1 MNMRLMPKSFI
12 YIAPLGSLGVLFP
25 LLYTLSTSLMSEAE
39 SAVYPPPLLP
49 EAVNLSNFA
58 KVIDTIP
65 VLTFIGNSL
74 VVSIAIMLRADRDRK
89 SGGIRFRLP
98 AIPGKRA
105 VQPLSRH
112 DDDPVGGN
120 HDSELLDGQKPE
132 LAGHLS
138 RAHHSISGHGLRDL
152 SAQTDLPAVPKEL
165 FEAARVDGRGHV
177 RIFLSMV
184 PPLSIP
190 GIATL
195 GVYSFLNHW
204 NMYLWP
210 LLTTNRVE
218 MRTVQIGIG
227 MFAVRRDE
235 FMESDSVRR
244 TPSAAAFPA
253 AACTR
258 FEAASPRHYG
268 RCVEGLTGPYARAL
282 MDQPCVPVIG
292 KKPAQF
298 LIDLNHTIFSKGD

>member
-12 YIAPLGSLGVLFP
+12 YIALLLGSLAVLFP

-74 VVSIAIMLRADRDRK
+74 VVSIAIMLGQIVTA
-89 SGGIRFRLP
+89 SLAAYAFAFLRF
-98 AIPGKRA
+98 PGKT
-105 VQPLSRH
+105 
-112 DDDPVGGN
+112 
-120 HDSELLDGQKPE
+120 LLFSLF
-132 LAGHLS
+132 LATMMIPWEVIMIPNYLTVKS
-138 RAHHSISGHGLRDL
+138 LNWLDTYQGLIIPFLATAFGTFLLR
-152 SAQTDLPAVPKEL
+152 QTFLQLPKEL
-165 FEAARVDGRGHV
+165 FEAARVDGCGHV

-184 PPLSIP
+184 LPLSIP

-195 GVYSFLNHW
+195 GVYSFLNNW

-227 MFAVRRDE
+227 MLQFEEMNSWNLILSGVLLLLL
-235 FMESDSVRR
+235 
-244 TPSAAAFPA
+244 PSLLLLAL
-253 AACTR
+253 
-258 FEAASPRHYG
+258 
-268 RCVEGLTGPYARAL
+268 GLKPLVSGITAGAL
-282 MDQPCVPVIG
+282 
-292 KKPAQF
+292 
-298 LIDLNHTIFSKGD
+298 KG

>member
-12 YIAPLGSLGVLFP
+12 YIALLLGSLTVAFP

-49 EAVNLSNFA
+49 EAINLSNFA

-74 VVSIAIMLRADRDRK
+74 VVSIAIMLGQIVTA
-89 SGGIRFRLP
+89 SLAAYAFAFLRF
-98 AIPGKRA
+98 PGKT
-105 VQPLSRH
+105 
-112 DDDPVGGN
+112 
-120 HDSELLDGQKPE
+120 LLFSLF
-132 LAGHLS
+132 LATMMIPWEVIMIPNYLTVKS
-138 RAHHSISGHGLRDL
+138 LNWLDTYQGLIIPFLATAFGTFLLR
-152 SAQTDLPAVPKEL
+152 QTFLQLPKEL
-165 FEAARVDGRGHV
+165 FEAARVDGCGHI

-184 PPLSIP
+184 LPLSIP

-227 MFAVRRDE
+227 MLQFEEMNSWNLILSGVLLLLLPSLLLLALGLKPLVRGI
-235 FMESDSVRR
+235 
-244 TPSAAAFPA
+244 TA
-253 AACTR
+253 
-258 FEAASPRHYG
+258 G
-268 RCVEGLTGPYARAL
+268 AL
-282 MDQPCVPVIG
+282 
-292 KKPAQF
+292 
-298 LIDLNHTIFSKGD
+298 KG

>member
-12 YIAPLGSLGVLFP
+12 YIALLLGSLAVLFP

-74 VVSIAIMLRADRDRK
+74 VVSIAIMLGQIVTA
-89 SGGIRFRLP
+89 SLAAYAFAFLRF
-98 AIPGKRA
+98 PGKT
-105 VQPLSRH
+105 
-112 DDDPVGGN
+112 
-120 HDSELLDGQKPE
+120 LLFSLF
-132 LAGHLS
+132 LATMMIPWEVIMIPNYLTVKS
-138 RAHHSISGHGLRDL
+138 LNWLDTYQGLIIPFLATAFGTFLLR
-152 SAQTDLPAVPKEL
+152 QTFLQLPKEL
-165 FEAARVDGRGHV
+165 FEAARVDGCGHV

-184 PPLSIP
+184 LPLSIP

-195 GVYSFLNHW
+195 GVYSFLNNW
-204 NMYLWP
+204 NMFLWP

-227 MFAVRRDE
+227 MLQFEEMNSWNLILSGVLLLLLPSLLLLALGLKPLVRGI
-235 FMESDSVRR
+235 
-244 TPSAAAFPA
+244 TA
-253 AACTR
+253 
-258 FEAASPRHYG
+258 G
-268 RCVEGLTGPYARAL
+268 AL
-282 MDQPCVPVIG
+282 
-292 KKPAQF
+292 
-298 LIDLNHTIFSKGD
+298 KG

>member
-12 YIAPLGSLGVLFP
+12 YISLLLGSLAVLFP

-74 VVSIAIMLRADRDRK
+74 VVSIAIMLGQIVTA
-89 SGGIRFRLP
+89 SLAAYAFAFLRF
-98 AIPGKRA
+98 PGKT
-105 VQPLSRH
+105 
-112 DDDPVGGN
+112 
-120 HDSELLDGQKPE
+120 LLFSLF
-132 LAGHLS
+132 LATMMIPWEVIMIPNYLTVKS
-138 RAHHSISGHGLRDL
+138 LNWLDTYQGLIIPFLATAFGTFLLR
-152 SAQTDLPAVPKEL
+152 QTFLQLPKEL
-165 FEAARVDGRGHV
+165 FEAARVDGCGHV
-177 RIFLSMV
+177 RVFLSMV
-184 PPLSIP
+184 LPLSIP

-195 GVYSFLNHW
+195 GVYSFLNNW

-227 MFAVRRDE
+227 MLQFEEMNSWNLILSGVLLLLLPSLLLLALGLKPLVRGI
-235 FMESDSVRR
+235 
-244 TPSAAAFPA
+244 TA
-253 AACTR
+253 
-258 FEAASPRHYG
+258 G
-268 RCVEGLTGPYARAL
+268 AL
-282 MDQPCVPVIG
+282 
-292 KKPAQF
+292 
-298 LIDLNHTIFSKGD
+298 KG